1 MQNCGAEKT
10 EKKGSVMKVLLV
22 DDHALFR
29 AGLRLLVSA
38 VLRNVEVVEAS
49 TLGEAIGLVKR
60 TSGLSLCLLDL
71 MLDDGHGIEGVR
83 LFRDAAAEVAVVVVS
98 ATQDEETIRAC
109 LDAGAM
115 SFVPKS
121 MPPDALTKALRRVL
135 AGQVFLPAPFLSMT
149 PCVGDRSGLSPRQ
162 FDVLRALSRG
172 LPTKSI
178 ARELNISDNTV
189 KEHLTGLYQAL
200 GVRNRT
206 EAVIEAARL
215 GLSES
220 FDG

>member
-1 MQNCGAEKT
+1 
-10 EKKGSVMKVLLV
+10 MKVLLV

-38 VLRNVEVVEAS
+38 VLRTVQILEAG
-49 TLGEAIGLVKR
+49 TLAEATALASR
-60 TSGLSLCLLDL
+60 TAGVSLCLFDL
-71 MLDDGHGIEGVR
+71 VLKEGSGPDGLR
-83 LFRDAAAEVAVVVVS
+83 LFRRAAPEIAVVVVS
-98 ATQDEETIRAC
+98 ATEDDEVIRAC

-121 MPPDALTKALRRVL
+121 MPPEGLTRALRRVL
-135 AGQVFLPAPFLSMT
+135 AGQVFLPQPFLSAA
-149 PCVGDRSGLSPRQ
+149 PSSGHRQGLSPRQ
-162 FDVLRALSRG
+162 LDVLRALSRG

-178 ARELNISDNTV
+178 ARELQISDNTV

-200 GVRNRT
+200 RVRNRT
-206 EAVIEAARL
+206 EAVVEAARL
-215 GLSES
+215 GLSDR